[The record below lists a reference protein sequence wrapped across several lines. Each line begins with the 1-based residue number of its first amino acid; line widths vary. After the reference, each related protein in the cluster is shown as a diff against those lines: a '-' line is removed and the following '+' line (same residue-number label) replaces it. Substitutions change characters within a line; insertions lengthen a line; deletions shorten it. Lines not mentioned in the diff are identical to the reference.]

1 MNNTLTPAP
10 LAPVVIQALHARFQA
25 IHPLLTGWNGLRRR
39 TVLESKRLGIRNAS
53 DLFAREFYDEPARE
67 FLYKAYRF
75 IMEELNDIICEVEE
89 LAQDA
94 KKIEEYGLKECLET
108 LSRFAVYE
116 QAVRTTYAEVLK
128 LEDKYLINLRK
139 GRRYYN

>member
-1 MNNTLTPAP
+1 M
-10 LAPVVIQALHARFQA
+10 
-25 IHPLLTGWNGLRRR
+25 
-39 TVLESKRLGIRNAS
+39 LESKRLGIRNAS